1 MVGVRGFAIVFR
13 AWSALLGLAVARSR
27 RRAGS
32 LLAVT
37 LGVAAAAA
45 VVLAV
50 APLTLVA
57 REAAMGD
64 ALSGASVAERSLR
77 LSVRRAGGHDGGAPQ
92 YADLGRQAD
101 DGLVGTG
108 LAAGTARAVKWTGRA
123 TTGDRPPLVLAGVD
137 GLAGR
142 VRLTGG
148 RLPRRCDA
156 SRCEVLA
163 VAGAR
168 VPARLRLYDIRVR
181 VVGSGKLDSAPLG
194 PLPPPAGTLE
204 AGSTVL
210 VTDGVAP
217 LLAVRELDPVPRTF
231 TWTRLL
237 DPAAVHPWNA
247 GRVLD
252 ALQSAEAAFA
262 GIVDDAQVAQP
273 TAPLRAEAA
282 RGRAAAAFALIAAG
296 LAATVLLAFAAFAAA
311 EQRDDVAEEL
321 RRLRAMAARRRDLAA
336 LVVGEAAVPA
346 FVGVALGAALAFG
359 ATALVTGVVGSLG
372 GGEPASGRAPPR
384 VVVRRA
390 PTRATSARSSPPASS
405 PPTRSSSRSPCG
417 PRRPRSSPACSPA
430 GQSKAVRVALEAG
443 CLVALAALVWQAA
456 SRGQVDAR
464 TLAAGG
470 TVDPALVLAPGAAA
484 LACGLLALRVVPPL
498 LRGLARA
505 AERLPVTPYL
515 ALVALARQPGR
526 TAAAVAVVAV
536 AGAAGT
542 FALGHA
548 RTLQEG
554 TLDQAAYKTAADVR
568 GLAPSPGAKPGTD
581 DSPVVRIEAEGLGQ
595 PLELELLGVAAQVL
609 PRLPGWREDFSD
621 VPIAQLAQRL
631 DADPEGV
638 RLKGVEIPRDARELE
653 LPVRVSGASAML
665 QLAIQRRDGTFG
677 RLLPARDTRPGRAT
691 LVAPVPP
698 ADRGGTAVAFEV
710 TVSQGGSGTSSLG
723 EVEPGTLSARRADG
737 TRSRLTDFADW
748 IPATDGSFDPVLGGR
763 RVFQY
768 SIAGIAGYLAV
779 RPQQPAAREPV
790 PVLATPGLA
799 RTVKSGNLFA
809 RVPGGGQVRLRIVG
823 RIHHMPT
830 APAGETAVADVGR
843 LYAALN
849 TQFPGLATISE
860 RWRVGDGLK
869 PDAGRELRLAAVA
882 AAAERDPLDPRRDR
896 RPAHPGRP
904 RRPGRARRR
913 GPRRRGRRARPR
925 GRAGRARGDRRPAE
939 NPPRPNGRRRPRH
952 RRHRTRRGRPRRR
965 RSHEPLPRPARAR
978 RRRPPPAAGAG
989 ARVPVDGGDRRGAA
1003 RRPSHH
1009 RRRGDPGPPR
1019 LPRRHPREA
1028 ACLSLTR
1035 SMRASCSWCTSRR
1048 PGTSSRCKA
1057 PAFRRS
1063 PASSWR

>member
-1 MVGVRGFAIVFR
+1 M
-13 AWSALLGLAVARSR
+13 
-27 RRAGS
+27 RRAG
-32 LLAVT
+32 
-37 LGVAAAAA
+37 
-45 VVLAV
+45 
-50 APLTLVA
+50 
-57 REAAMGD
+57 D
-64 ALSGASVAERSLR
+64 
-77 LSVRRAGGHDGGAPQ
+77 HDGGAPQ

-101 DGLVGTG
+101 AGLVGTG

-148 RLPRRCDA
+148 RLPRGCDA

-168 VPARLRLYDIRVR
+168 VPARLRLYDVRVR

-204 AGSTVL
+204 AGSTFL

-282 RGRAAAAFALIAAG
+282 RGRAAAAFALIAAA

-336 LVVGEAAVPA
+336 LVLGEAAVPA
-346 FVGVALGAALAFG
+346 FVGVALGVALAIG
-359 ATALVTGVVGSLG
+359 ATALVTGATDAGDLG
-372 GGEPASGRAPPR
+372 AVLSAGLFTSDALVIAL
-384 VVVRRA
+384 A
-390 PTRATSARSSPPASS
+390 LWAAATAIVA
-405 PPTRSSSRSPCG
+405 G
-417 PRRPRSSPACSPA
+417 VLAG
-430 GQSKAVRVALEAG
+430 GQSKGVRIALEAG

-505 AERLPVTPYL
+505 AERLPVAPYL

-554 TLDQAAYKTAADVR
+554 TLDQAAYRTAADVR

-595 PLELELLGVAAQVL
+595 PLELRAARRRRAGAAAAARAGARTSATCRS
-609 PRLPGWREDFSD
+609 P
-621 VPIAQLAQRL
+621 QLAQAARRR
-631 DADPEGV
+631 PEGRAPAGRRDPARRARARAAGA
-638 RLKGVEIPRDARELE
+638 RLRRQRDARSS
-653 LPVRVSGASAML
+653 RSSA
-665 QLAIQRRDGTFG
+665 AT
-677 RLLPARDTRPGRAT
+677 ARSAACCPRATSRPGRAT

-698 ADRGGTAVAFEV
+698 AERGGTAVAFEV
-710 TVSQGGSGTSSLG
+710 TVSSGGSGTSSLG
-723 EVEPGTLSARRADG
+723 EVEPGTLTARRADG
-737 TRSRLTDFADW
+737 TQSRLTDFADW
-748 IPATDGSFDPVLGGR
+748 IPATDGSFDPALGGR

-790 PVLATPGLA
+790 PVLATPGAGAHGQEREPVRARARRRPDPAADRRPHQAHADRARGRDRGRRRRPPVRRAEHPVPGAGDDLRALA
-799 RTVKSGNLFA
+799 RRRRPQA
-809 RVPGGGQVRLRIVG
+809 RR
-823 RIHHMPT
+823 
-830 APAGETAVADVGR
+830 
-843 LYAALN
+843 AA
-849 TQFPGLATISE
+849 ASC
-860 RWRVGDGLK
+860 
-869 PDAGRELRLAAVA
+869 RLAAVA
-882 AAAERDPLDPRRDR
+882 ATAAARPADPRRDR

-904 RRPGRARRR
+904 RRARRARRR

-939 NPPRPNGRRRPRH
+939 HPARPDGRGSPLATAAVGLAAGVLGGAVLTNLFPDLLALGADGRR
-952 RRHRTRRGRPRRR
+952 
-965 RSHEPLPRPARAR
+965 PLPELVPEFPWPAALTAALLAALATTAAAAIQAR
-978 RRRPPPAAGAG
+978 RAF
-989 ARVPVDGGDRRGAA
+989 
-1003 RRPSHH
+1003 
-1009 RRRGDPGPPR
+1009 RGDTLGR
-1019 LPRRHPREA
+1019 LR
-1028 ACLSLTR
+1028 
-1035 SMRASCSWCTSRR
+1035 
-1048 PGTSSRCKA
+1048 G
-1057 PAFRRS
+1057 
-1063 PASSWR
+1063 